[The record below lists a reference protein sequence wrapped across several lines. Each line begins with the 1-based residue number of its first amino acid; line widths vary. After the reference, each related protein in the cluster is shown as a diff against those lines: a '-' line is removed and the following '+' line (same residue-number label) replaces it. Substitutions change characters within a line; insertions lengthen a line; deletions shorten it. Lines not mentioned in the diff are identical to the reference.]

1 MSTENE
7 PAAQPDEPTAGARDA
22 EGRPPAPA
30 APPTSPP
37 AARPTAPRPAAPSAS
52 GHPAPPPH
60 ATQAFTP
67 QRPPAAP
74 AGAHGDV
81 PTTALSAV
89 GAPYGPHPA
98 RPHDPTAP
106 GGPAGPVAPPPFGP
120 PPPPGAEHQSPPP
133 PDATWGAFPPP
144 PPPKRRRG
152 LLIGVIVATLIAGGV
167 GGGVGYLVA
176 DDDSDGT
183 TQTSSS
189 QHDDTPARPPDSV
202 AGIAQAA
209 LPSVVT
215 IDATG
220 AQGGTTGT
228 GFVFDEQGH
237 ILTNNHVVA
246 SADQGA
252 QLTVTFSD
260 GQSYDAEVVGRAE
273 GYDVA
278 VIRLTDLGGRELTPL
293 PIGDSDQVAVG
304 DATVAIGAPFGLSGT
319 VTTGIISA
327 KDRPVASSDPE
338 GGSAS
343 YMNALQT
350 DASINPGNSGG
361 PLLNADGEVIGVNS
375 AIRST
380 SSGLDGEAGSIG
392 LGFAIPINQAKRV
405 AGDLIDSGE
414 AVYPIIG
421 ATVGQGDGQT
431 QGAQIV
437 DAATGGGEAIT
448 PGGPADE
455 AGLEPGDV
463 ITKFGDRLI
472 DSGPTLISQ
481 IWTYEP
487 GDTVDVTYLRDG
499 QEHTTTITLGQRV
512 GEQQ

>member
-1 MSTENE
+1 ML
-7 PAAQPDEPTAGARDA
+7 PT
-22 EGRPPAPA
+22 
-30 APPTSPP
+30 
-37 AARPTAPRPAAPSAS
+37 
-52 GHPAPPPH
+52 
-60 ATQAFTP
+60 
-67 QRPPAAP
+67 PAAP
-74 AGAHGDV
+74 AA
-81 PTTALSAV
+81 
-89 GAPYGPHPA
+89 
-98 RPHDPTAP
+98 
-106 GGPAGPVAPPPFGP
+106 
-120 PPPPGAEHQSPPP
+120 
-133 PDATWGAFPPP
+133 
-144 PPPKRRRG
+144 PKRRRG
-152 LLIGVIVATLIAGGV
+152 LLIGVIVATLLAGGI

-176 DDDSDGT
+176 ADDDGGS
-183 TQTSSS
+183 TQASSS
-189 QHDDTPARPPDSV
+189 QHGDAPARPPDSV

-220 AQGGTTGT
+220 VQGGTTGT

-252 QLTVTFSD
+252 RLTATFSD
-260 GQSYDAEVVGRAE
+260 GESYDAEVVGRAE

-278 VIRLTDLGGRELTPL
+278 VIRLTDLDGRELTPL
-293 PIGDSDQVAVG
+293 PIGDSDEVAVG
-304 DATVAIGAPFGLSGT
+304 DATIAIGAPFGLSGT

-375 AIRST
+375 AIRSA
-380 SSGLDGEAGSIG
+380 SNGIDGEAGSIG

-405 AGDLIDSGE
+405 AGDLIEHGE

-421 ATVGQGDGQT
+421 ATVGQGDNQV

-437 DAATGGGEAIT
+437 DSSTGGNEAIT
-448 PGGPADE
+448 PGGPADR
-455 AGLEPGDV
+455 AGLKPGDI
-463 ITKFGDRLI
+463 ITRFGDRLI
-472 DSGPTLISQ
+472 DSAPTLISQ

-499 QEHTTTITLGQRV
+499 REHTTQITLGQRV
-512 GEQQ
+512 GDQ